1 MYGSPWLKNQEFSFT
16 PKPTSGAK
24 DPFLNGKLC
33 FGKDLRQFPEIKGKL
48 DLSFVIDAYQN
59 FDKKAQDFFLKNLW
73 FDTLAGTDE
82 LRKQIIS
89 GTPETE
95 IRKSWQ
101 KDLENFEKIRRKYV
115 LYEN

>member
-1 MYGSPWLKNQEFSFT
+1 VLWKRFT
-16 PKPTSGAK
+16 K
-24 DPFLNGKLC
+24 
-33 FGKDLRQFPEIKGKL
+33 FPEIKGKL

-59 FDKKAQDFFLKNLW
+59 FDKKTQDFFLKNLW

-101 KDLENFEKIRRKYV
+101 KRFRKFRENPSQICSLRKLINCKWIFSLITVFIRYSF
-115 LYEN
+115 